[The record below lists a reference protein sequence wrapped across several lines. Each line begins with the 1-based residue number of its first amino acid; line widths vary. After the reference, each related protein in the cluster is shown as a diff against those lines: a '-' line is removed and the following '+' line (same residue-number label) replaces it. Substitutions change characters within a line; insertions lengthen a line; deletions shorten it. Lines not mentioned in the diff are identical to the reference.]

1 MGEQTSL
8 TIIQGCGDLN
18 KSLALYVCRGGSL
31 MSIHKWQGERVPN
44 ESGTISQTAV
54 I

>member
-18 KSLALYVCRGGSL
+18 KSLALYACYDGSL
-31 MSIHKWQGERVPN
+31 MSFHKWQGERVPN
-44 ESGTISQTAV
+44 ALNVISQTAV